1 MAPVAPARRK
11 SEDAWA
17 DTIRGEDPIDAGATT
32 IPTLGQSPAAAVVMG
47 VSGSGKTTIG
57 EALAARLAW
66 DFVDGD
72 DLHPPANVA
81 KMHAGQPLDD
91 DDRAPWLDAIAAR
104 IDAWRAQGISGIVT
118 CSALKRRYRERI
130 IGDRDWVRLI
140 YLDGS
145 RALIAERLAARRG
158 HFMPASLLDSQ
169 FDTLEPPGPDENA
182 IVAPID
188 RPIAAI
194 VTAIVTALSSHR
206 ANMVAS
212 A

>member
-1 MAPVAPARRK
+1 
-11 SEDAWA
+11 
-17 DTIRGEDPIDAGATT
+17 
-32 IPTLGQSPAAAVVMG
+32 MG

-66 DFVDGD
+66 EFVDGD

-91 DDRAPWLDAIAAR
+91 DDRAPWLDAIAAH
-104 IDAWRAQGISGIVT
+104 IDAWRERGISGVVT
-118 CSALKRRYRERI
+118 CSALKQRYRERI

-145 RALIAERLAARRG
+145 RELIAERLATRRG

-169 FDTLEPPGPDENA
+169 FDTLELPGPDEYA
-182 IVAPID
+182 IVAPIG
-188 RPIAAI
+188 RPVASI
-194 VTAIVTALSSHR
+194 VAGIVTALSSQE
-206 ANMVAS
+206 ANMA
-212 A
+212 APA

>member
-1 MAPVAPARRK
+1 
-11 SEDAWA
+11 
-17 DTIRGEDPIDAGATT
+17 
-32 IPTLGQSPAAAVVMG
+32 MG

-66 DFVDGD
+66 EFVDGD

-91 DDRAPWLDAIAAR
+91 DDRAPWLDAIAAH
-104 IDAWRAQGISGIVT
+104 IDAWRERGISGVVT
-118 CSALKRRYRERI
+118 CSALKQRYRERI

-145 RALIAERLAARRG
+145 RELIAERLATRRG

-169 FDTLEPPGPDENA
+169 FDTLEPPGPDEHA

-188 RPIAAI
+188 RPVASI
-194 VTAIVTALSSHR
+194 VAGIVTALSSQE
-206 ANMVAS
+206 ANMA
-212 A
+212 APA

>member
-1 MAPVAPARRK
+1 
-11 SEDAWA
+11 
-17 DTIRGEDPIDAGATT
+17 
-32 IPTLGQSPAAAVVMG
+32 MG

-66 DFVDGD
+66 EFVDGD

-91 DDRAPWLDAIAAR
+91 DDRAPWLDAIAAH
-104 IDAWRAQGISGIVT
+104 IDAWRERGISGVVT
-118 CSALKRRYRERI
+118 CSALKQRYRERI

-145 RALIAERLAARRG
+145 RELIAERLATRRG

-169 FDTLEPPGPDENA
+169 FDTLEPPGPDEHA

-188 RPIAAI
+188 RPVASI
-194 VTAIVTALSSHR
+194 VAGIVTALSSHE
-206 ANMVAS
+206 ANMA
-212 A
+212 APA